1 MLSEQ
6 KKYQSQ
12 LQIKLDNSRLSHQV
26 NLSQTSRHMVP
37 RTKLTVSSVLESKVQ
52 KSQAQ
57 LKIEA
62 DKKVRRERADRM
74 IKPSSE
80 ISLPSD

>member
-1 MLSEQ
+1 
-6 KKYQSQ
+6 
-12 LQIKLDNSRLSHQV
+12 
-26 NLSQTSRHMVP
+26 MVP